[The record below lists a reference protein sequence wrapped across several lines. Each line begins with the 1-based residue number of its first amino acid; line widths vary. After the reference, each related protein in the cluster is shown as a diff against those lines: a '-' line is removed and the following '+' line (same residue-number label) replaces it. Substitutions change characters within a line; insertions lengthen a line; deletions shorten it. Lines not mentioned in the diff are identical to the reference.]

1 MNIFDDAI
9 EMHVQW
15 KTALKKYIEE
25 SIPLD
30 IKKAADSHACDLGKW
45 IDREGSRYN
54 HLSSFEAIGMAHE
67 QFHRIAAE
75 VIAHGDAND
84 KMNAKLLI
92 ATDGALSQSS
102 NKLIKALM
110 DCSRELANSK
120 GLVNPLV
127 ISIKSR
133 LKVKDILKN
142 KENPNILSTDGR
154 TTARDAIKMMVDNN
168 IGSIAV
174 YQDNKFLGIFTERGY
189 MQQLVLKDESCLET
203 PVSDMIDAN
212 TIYIDPDDSIDQ
224 CMILMTSMHA
234 RHLPVMDQDKL
245 IGMISIGD
253 IVKKMISDY
262 SNKISQLEDYIH
274 SYGV

>member
-1 MNIFDDAI
+1 MDIFDDAI
-9 EMHVQW
+9 EMHIQW
-15 KTALKKYIEE
+15 KTALKKYIED
-25 SIPLD
+25 SILPD
-30 IKKAADSHACDLGKW
+30 IKEVEDCHACDLGKW
-45 IDREGSRYN
+45 IDREGARYN
-54 HLSSFEAIGMAHE
+54 HLPSFEAMCMAHE

-75 VIAHGDAND
+75 LIAHNNKND
-84 KMNAKLLI
+84 KIKARLLT
-92 ATDGALSQSS
+92 ATDGDLSQSS

-142 KENPNILSTDGR
+142 KENPNIFSTNGQA
-154 TTARDAIKMMVDNN
+154 TARDAIKMMVDNN

-189 MQQLVLKDESCLET
+189 MQQLVFKGESCLEV
-203 PVSDMIDAN
+203 PVSEMIDAN
-212 TIYIDPDDSIDQ
+212 TIYVDPDDSIEQ
-224 CMILMTSMHA
+224 CMVLMTSMHA
-234 RHLPVMDQDKL
+234 RHLPVMDQNEL

-262 SNKISQLEDYIH
+262 NNKISQLEDYIH
-274 SYGV
+274 SYGA

>member
-9 EMHVQW
+9 EMHIQW

-25 SIPLD
+25 DIPPD
-30 IKKAADSHACDLGKW
+30 IQKAEDSHACDLGKW

-54 HLSSFEAIGMAHE
+54 HLSSFEAICMAHE

-75 VIAHGDAND
+75 VISHSDAND
-84 KMNAKLLI
+84 KMKARLLI
-92 ATDGALSQSS
+92 ATDGDLSQSS

-142 KENPNILSTDGR
+142 KENPNILSTDGQA
-154 TTARDAIKMMVDNN
+154 TARDAIKMMVDNN

-174 YQDNKFLGIFTERGY
+174 YQNNKFLGIFTERGY
-189 MQQLVLKDESCLET
+189 MQQLVFRDGCCLEV
-203 PVSDMIDAN
+203 PVSEMIDAN
-212 TIYIDPDDSIDQ
+212 TIYVDPDDSIEQ
-224 CMILMTSMHA
+224 CMVLMTSMHA
-234 RHLPVMDQDKL
+234 RHLPVMDQNEL

-253 IVKKMISDY
+253 IVKKMMSDY